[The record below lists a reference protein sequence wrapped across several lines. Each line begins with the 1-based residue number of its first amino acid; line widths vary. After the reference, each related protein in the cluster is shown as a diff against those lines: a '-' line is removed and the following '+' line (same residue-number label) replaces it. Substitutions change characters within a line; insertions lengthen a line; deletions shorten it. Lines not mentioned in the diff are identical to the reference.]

1 MDHGNPLR
9 LSYPI
14 GGKFMNKT
22 YQLETI
28 SCPSCIKKIEGM
40 LKTLEGVENSEVLFN
55 SSRVKVKFD
64 ESMISSALIKA
75 KIHQLGYNVISEK

>member
-1 MDHGNPLR
+1 
-9 LSYPI
+9 
-14 GGKFMNKT
+14 MNKT

-40 LKTLEGVENSEVLFN
+40 LKTLNGVESSEVLFN
-55 SSRVKVKFD
+55 SSRVKVNFN
-64 ESMISSALIKA
+64 ESTISSALIKA

>member
-1 MDHGNPLR
+1 
-9 LSYPI
+9 
-14 GGKFMNKT
+14 MNKT

-40 LKTLEGVENSEVLFN
+40 LKTLDGVESSEVLFN
-55 SSRVKVKFD
+55 SSRVKVNFD
-64 ESMISSALIKA
+64 ESTISSALIKA